1 MPDVVLI
8 LIRSVVA
15 FLTLLVMTRF
25 MGKKQ
30 ISQMTMFDYVVGI
43 TIGSIAAAMSVD
55 QNVTMLDGVVSTL
68 IWGFFTIML
77 GAVSLK
83 SYRFRKL
90 MEGEPVILVQ
100 RGKVLED
107 NLRKARMD
115 ATELLENLR
124 ENRVFD
130 LAEVEFAVLEKNG
143 QLSVMKK
150 TDMEPVT
157 PRDLR
162 LGIQPRREPRIV
174 IMDGNVMHRTLT
186 SLGYSEQWLLDQIR
200 QAGAKTF
207 SDVFLAQVDGNGQ
220 VHVDLFQD
228 NLPRQKS

>member
-55 QNVTMLDGVVSTL
+55 QNVTMLDGIVSTL

-77 GAVSLK
+77 GTLSLK
-83 SYRFRKL
+83 SYRLRKL

-150 TDMEPVT
+150 TDLEPVT
-157 PRDLR
+157 PRDLQLDIR
-162 LGIQPRREPRIV
+162 LKREPRIV

-186 SLGYSEQWLLDQIR
+186 SLGYNEKWLLAKIR
-200 QAGAKTF
+200 EAGAKRF
-207 SDVFLAQVDGNGQ
+207 SDVFLAQIDQDGQ
-220 VHVDLFQD
+220 VYVDLFQD
-228 NLPRQKS
+228 GLPANRS